1 MHTTILSVRLAEA
14 KDVTFKI
21 IVQGTTVFKSEK
33 IHQYQY
39 NLANLTYFSLLRLKF
54 KYEGKMHSFSFSC
67 KAKTSMNHFFGHMES
82 RLY

>member
-33 IHQYQY
+33 IHQY
-39 NLANLTYFSLLRLKF
+39 NLANSTYFSLMRLKF
-54 KYEGKMHSFSFSC
+54 RYLGKMHSFIFSS
-67 KAKTSMNHFFGHMES
+67 KAKTSFNQFFGHMES